1 MNQHRIFPAHRHGT
15 THKMWLTK
23 LAANLSAKEDDL
35 NNDVLDKNNQAY
47 GDDDFQSYGLDP
59 NEGW

>member
-1 MNQHRIFPAHRHGT
+1 MSFFFYLGNESASD
-15 THKMWLTK
+15 MWLAK

>member
-1 MNQHRIFPAHRHGT
+1 
-15 THKMWLTK
+15 MWLTK

-59 NEGW
+59 KEGW